1 MLATIGRN
9 GEVTLPAEVRAAAH
23 LDEGDEV
30 EVELTEDGI
39 LLRVREDEDED
50 DLPDPSYYE
59 SPEWQA
65 GLKRALED
73 VEAGRTTFYASDEEF
88 LAALDEW
95 SKDADVRDK

>member
-39 LLRVREDEDED
+39 LLRVRDED
-50 DLPDPSYYE
+50 DLPDPSYYD
-59 SPEWQA
+59 SPEWEE
-65 GLKRALED
+65 GVKRALED
-73 VEAGRTTFYASDEEF
+73 VEAGRMTYHDSNEEF
-88 LAALDEW
+88 LAALAKR
-95 SKDADVRDK
+95 SKRANT